1 MKLETHWEKLQHLAD
16 WANTTERRNVEVSK
30 ETLFWALEQLSRWEM
45 VRGLDLDIAEDFDTE
60 PQPLN
65 EEEPL

>member
-1 MKLETHWEKLQHLAD
+1 MKIETHWERLQHIAE
-16 WANTTERRNVEVSK
+16 WANSTERRNIEMPK
-30 ETLFWALEQLSRWEM
+30 DTLFWALEQLSRWEM
-45 VRGLDLDIAEDFDTE
+45 VRGLDLDIAEDFDAE

>member
-1 MKLETHWEKLQHLAD
+1 MKIETHWERLQHIAE
-16 WANTTERRNVEVSK
+16 WANSTERRNIEMPK
-30 ETLFWALEQLSRWEM
+30 DTLFWALEQLSRWEM